1 MKSLLIKGTVPQ
13 HFLSCQEVLKFCGN
27 CLKTINE
34 GKNGQG
40 AQRMHHY
47 INYEKETK
55 SFSLPKE
62 WNLISAEDKPFVPG
76 VTDPIREIKRALD
89 HPIGSPKIEELARSG
104 MDAVL
109 LFDDLQRPTPVHLA
123 LPEILNRL
131 NRAGIPDNRITGICA
146 LGTHPI
152 PTLEQLKTKVGE
164 EAFSRLQGHLF
175 SHNPHA
181 SDNVIIGR
189 THRGTL
195 VEVNQYV
202 AFADLIIGV
211 GECMPHPVAG
221 FGGGYKIVMPGVC
234 SYRSVAS
241 HHFTWMRHRSSR
253 VNLLD
258 GNSFYEEIADAGR
271 ISRLFF
277 KLDFIINEKKEV
289 IRAFAGEP
297 DAEHREASKF
307 SAALYTVPLSK
318 LADVTITS
326 AFPLEVGVQATKA
339 LTMAGFC
346 TRSGGAILW
355 VAPQKEAGSIL
366 PLIREMASDETAGDF
381 HRRLIQDDIPDRLK
395 SFGISY
401 IMQVVYFKEL
411 AEKFRVFHVT
421 EGLSPEQVK
430 MMKFTYSSHL
440 QEAIDRLSS
449 EMPKADVAIFPSGGN
464 IIPELR

>member
-1 MKSLLIKGTVPQ
+1 M
-13 HFLSCQEVLKFCGN
+13 N
-27 CLKTINE
+27 
-34 GKNGQG
+34 
-40 AQRMHHY
+40 HY
-47 INYEKETK
+47 VNYGEEKRQ
-55 SFSLPKE
+55 FSLPKS
-62 WNLISAEDKPFVPG
+62 WNLISAEDKPPIPG
-76 VTDPIREIKRALD
+76 VTDPIQEIRRALD
-89 HPIGSPKIEELARSG
+89 HPIGSPKIEELARPG
-104 MDAVL
+104 MDVVL

-131 NRAGIPDNRITGICA
+131 NRGGIPDNRITGICA

-152 PTLEQLKTKVGE
+152 PTLEQLKKKVGE
-164 EAFSRLQGHLF
+164 EAFSRLQDHLF

-181 SDNVIIGR
+181 SDNVIIGK

-195 VEVNQYV
+195 VEVNRYV

-211 GECMPHPVAG
+211 GECMPHPIAG

-241 HHFTWMRHRSSR
+241 HHFTWMRHRNSR

-258 GNSFYEEIADAGR
+258 GNSFYEEIVDAGR
-271 ISRLFF
+271 LSRLAF

-289 IRAFAGEP
+289 IRAFAGGP
-297 DAEHREASKF
+297 VAEHREASKF
-307 SAALYTVPLSK
+307 SASLYTVPLSK

-326 AFPLEVGVQATKA
+326 AFPLEMGVQATKA

-346 TRSGGAILW
+346 TRSGGAIIW

-366 PLIREMASDETAGDF
+366 PLVKEMASSESAGDF
-381 HRRLIQDDIPDRLK
+381 HRRLIEGNIPDHLK

-411 AEKFRVFHVT
+411 AEKFDVVHVT

-430 MMKFTYSSHL
+430 MMKFSYSSNI
-440 QEAIDRLSS
+440 QEAIDEVSKK
-449 EMPKADVAIFPSGGN
+449 MPQADVAIFPSGGN
-464 IIPELR
+464 IIPEIR

>member
-1 MKSLLIKGTVPQ
+1 M
-13 HFLSCQEVLKFCGN
+13 
-27 CLKTINE
+27 
-34 GKNGQG
+34 
-40 AQRMHHY
+40 AHY
-47 INYEKETK
+47 VNYEGGKK
-55 SFSLPKE
+55 LFSLPKG
-62 WNLISAEDKPFVPG
+62 WSLISDQDRSTVSG
-76 VTDPIREIKRALD
+76 VTDPLKEIRQVLD
-89 HPIGSPKIEELARSG
+89 HPIGSSRIEELVRPG
-104 MDAVL
+104 MDVVL

-131 NRAGIPDNRITGICA
+131 NRGGIPDNRITGICA
-146 LGTHPI
+146 LGTHPS
-152 PTLEQLKTKVGE
+152 PTSEQLRKKVGE
-164 EAFSRLQGHLF
+164 EAFSRLQGHL
-175 SHNPHA
+175 SAHDPHA

-195 VEVNQYV
+195 VEVSRYV

-211 GECMPHPVAG
+211 GECMPHPIAG
-221 FGGGYKIVMPGVC
+221 FGGGYKIIMPGVC

-241 HHFTWMRHRSSR
+241 HHFTWMRHRNSR

-258 GNSFYEEIADAGR
+258 GNSFYEEILDAGR
-271 ISRLFF
+271 LSRMAF

-289 IRAFAGEP
+289 IKAFAGDPET
-297 DAEHREASKF
+297 EHREASKF
-307 SAALYTVPLSK
+307 SASLYTVPLSK

-355 VAPQKEAGSIL
+355 VAPQKEAGPIL
-366 PLIREMASDETAGDF
+366 PLIKEMGSPESAADF
-381 HRRLIQDDIPDRLK
+381 HRRLIEGDVPDHLR

-411 AEKFRVFHVT
+411 AEKFSVHHVC

-430 MMKFTYSSHL
+430 MMKFTYSQNL
-440 QEAIDRLSS
+440 QEAMDQISAK
-449 EMPKADVAIFPSGGN
+449 MPKADVAIFPSGGN
-464 IIPELR
+464 IIPEVR

>member
-1 MKSLLIKGTVPQ
+1 M
-13 HFLSCQEVLKFCGN
+13 N
-27 CLKTINE
+27 
-34 GKNGQG
+34 
-40 AQRMHHY
+40 HY
-47 INYEKETK
+47 VNYGEEKRQ
-55 SFSLPKE
+55 FSLPKS
-62 WNLISAEDKPFVPG
+62 WNLISAEDKPPIPG
-76 VTDPIREIKRALD
+76 VTDPIQEIRRALD
-89 HPIGSPKIEELARSG
+89 HPIGSPKIEELARPG
-104 MDAVL
+104 MDVVL

-131 NRAGIPDNRITGICA
+131 NHAGIPDERITAICA
-146 LGTHPI
+146 IGTHPI
-152 PTLEQLKTKVGE
+152 PTLEQLKKKVGE
-164 EAFSRLQGHLF
+164 IAFSRLQGRIF

-195 VEVNQYV
+195 VEVNRYV

-211 GECMPHPVAG
+211 GECMPHPIAG

-241 HHFTWMRHRSSR
+241 HHFTWMRHRNSR

-258 GNSFYEEIADAGR
+258 GNSFYEEIVDAGR
-271 ISRLFF
+271 LSRLAF

-289 IRAFAGEP
+289 IRAFAGGP
-297 DAEHREASKF
+297 VAEHREASKF
-307 SAALYTVPLSK
+307 SASLYTVPLSK

-326 AFPLEVGVQATKA
+326 AFPLEMGVQATKA
-339 LTMAGFC
+339 LIMAGFC
-346 TRSGGAILW
+346 TRSGGAIIW

-366 PLIREMASDETAGDF
+366 PLVKEMASPERAGDF
-381 HRRLIQDDIPDRLK
+381 HRRLIQNDIPDHLK

-411 AEKFRVFHVT
+411 AEKFDVVHVT

-430 MMKFTYSSHL
+430 MMKFTYSQNL
-440 QEAIDRLSS
+440 QEAVDQISAK
-449 EMPKADVAIFPSGGN
+449 MPKADVAIFPSGGN
-464 IIPELR
+464 IIPEIR

>member
-1 MKSLLIKGTVPQ
+1 M
-13 HFLSCQEVLKFCGN
+13 N
-27 CLKTINE
+27 
-34 GKNGQG
+34 
-40 AQRMHHY
+40 HY
-47 INYEKETK
+47 VNYGEEKRQ
-55 SFSLPKE
+55 FSLPKS
-62 WNLISAEDKPFVPG
+62 WNLISAEDKPPVPG
-76 VTDPIREIKRALD
+76 VANPMEEIRRALD
-89 HPIGSPKIEELARSG
+89 HPIGSPKIEELARPG
-104 MDAVL
+104 MDVVL

-131 NRAGIPDNRITGICA
+131 NHAGIPDERITGICA
-146 LGTHPI
+146 IGTHPI
-152 PTLEQLKTKVGE
+152 PTLEQLKKKVGE
-164 EAFSRLQGHLF
+164 IALSRLQERIF
-175 SHNPHA
+175 SHDPHA

-195 VEVNQYV
+195 VEVNRYV

-211 GECMPHPVAG
+211 GECMPHPIAG

-241 HHFTWMRHRSSR
+241 HHFTWMRHRNSR

-258 GNSFYEEIADAGR
+258 GNSFYEEILDAGR
-271 ISRLFF
+271 LSRMAF

-289 IRAFAGEP
+289 IKAFAGDPET
-297 DAEHREASKF
+297 EHREASKF
-307 SAALYTVPLSK
+307 SASLYTVPLSK

-355 VAPQKEAGSIL
+355 VAPQKEAGPIL
-366 PLIREMASDETAGDF
+366 PLIKEMGSPESAADF
-381 HRRLIQDDIPDRLK
+381 HRRLIEGNIPDHLK

-411 AEKFRVFHVT
+411 AEKFSVHHVT

-430 MMKFTYSSHL
+430 MMKFTYSQNL
-440 QEAIDRLSS
+440 QEAVDNISAK
-449 EMPKADVAIFPSGGN
+449 MPKADVAIFPSGGN
-464 IIPELR
+464 IIPEIR